1 MKSGLILIPA
11 VIVTGILLAFRLSDD
26 KIVLSPL
33 SAYEEYK
40 KKNVIR
46 CSPDWNAV
54 SDWIEELDIP
64 PIPGSGTHHWEIDTQ
79 IDSAQFYFD
88 QGINMYYSF
97 HIIESMASFKKAAR
111 FDPNCAM
118 LEWAQALA
126 YGPNINDVGYAA
138 SPEALRSTSKAVEL
152 SASGTDKEKMLIHAM
167 NLRYSPDSTETR
179 QRLNQLYV
187 DKMKEA

>member
-54 SDWIEELDIP
+54 TDWIEELDIP

-97 HIIESMASFKKAAR
+97 HIIEAMASFKKAAR
-111 FDPNCAM
+111 FDPNSAM
-118 LEWAQALA
+118 LQWAQALA
-126 YGPNINDVGYAA
+126 YGPNINDAGYAA
-138 SPEALRSTSKAVEL
+138 SPDALIACNKAVEL
-152 SASGTDKEKMLIHAM
+152 ADNVSEKENLLIQAQSI
-167 NLRYSPDSTETR
+167 RYSSDST
-179 QRLNQLYV
+179 
-187 DKMKEA
+187 A